1 MFKVGD
7 RVICINE
14 HNKSF
19 LKENKVYMIDKI
31 MSKMI
36 IIDHIVY
43 NSDRF
48 ITLQEDRRR
57 KLNKIISKMNG

>member
-7 RVICINE
+7 KVVCIDD
-14 HNKSF
+14 HTKSF
-19 LKENKVYMIDKI
+19 LKENKVYMIDEI